1 MKKNDHLIS
10 LHEAAN
16 ILGFRHINSV
26 IRFIKK
32 EYLPVY
38 FEPGSKTKK
47 VKMSEVLNLALP
59 VKHIK

>member
-10 LHEAAN
+10 LPEAAN
-16 ILGFRHINSV
+16 ILGFRHINSI
-26 IRFIKK
+26 IRFIQKG
-32 EYLPVY
+32 YLPIY
-38 FEPGSKTKK
+38 FETGSKKKK